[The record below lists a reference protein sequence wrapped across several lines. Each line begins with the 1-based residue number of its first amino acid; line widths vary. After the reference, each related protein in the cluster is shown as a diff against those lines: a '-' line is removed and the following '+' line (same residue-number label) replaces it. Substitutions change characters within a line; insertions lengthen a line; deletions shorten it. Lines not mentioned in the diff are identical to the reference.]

1 MYKSSK
7 DESLFTAMLNNQRI
21 MVTMRYMSLV
31 YIYIYIS
38 WWIIHLYGIVHA
50 FFSVSVCACIYT
62 HIYIFPDIPHKFTG
76 HIPMKYPDQPGFKT
90 LRNRTE
96 TNRGLVLSNVPG
108 HPVPTRNSHI
118 LRFFVK
124 VFNHHVILFMSLF
137 WTHEGSETELWK
149 SW

>member
-1 MYKSSK
+1 MMDNSSLW
-7 DESLFTAMLNNQRI
+7 DS
-21 MVTMRYMSLV
+21 SC
-31 YIYIYIS
+31 
-38 WWIIHLYGIVHA
+38 

-62 HIYIFPDIPHKFTG
+62 YIYIFPDIPHKFTG

-118 LRFFVK
+118 RRFFVK

-137 WTHEGSETELWK
+137 
-149 SW
+149 